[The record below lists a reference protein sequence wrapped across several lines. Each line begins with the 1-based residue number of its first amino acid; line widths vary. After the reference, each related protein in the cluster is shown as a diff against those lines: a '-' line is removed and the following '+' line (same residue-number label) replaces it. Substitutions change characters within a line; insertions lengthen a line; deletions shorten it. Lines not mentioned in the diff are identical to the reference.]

1 MTVETN
7 KKLVLAAIDAVNR
20 NDIDE
25 AVAFDATELLLNGE
39 PFGREGDRQ
48 RCLMMATAFPDGR
61 WVIDDVVAEGEKVV
75 LRYTFRGI
83 HQGDLMGIPPT
94 GKSVSFTRMT
104 IYRIVDGMLVEF
116 WESFDRLGLYQQLGL
131 IPA

>member
-20 NDIDE
+20 NDVDE
-25 AVAFDATELLLNGE
+25 AVAFDATDLLLNGE
-39 PFGREGDRQ
+39 PFGREADRQ
-48 RCLMMATAFPDGR
+48 RCLMMAAAFRDGR
-61 WVIDDVVAEGEKVV
+61 WVIDDVVAEGERVV
-75 LRYTFRGI
+75 LRYTFRGT

-94 GKSVSFTRMT
+94 GKAISLTGMS

-116 WESFDRLGLYQQLGL
+116 WESLDRLGLYQQLGL
-131 IPA
+131 VPA